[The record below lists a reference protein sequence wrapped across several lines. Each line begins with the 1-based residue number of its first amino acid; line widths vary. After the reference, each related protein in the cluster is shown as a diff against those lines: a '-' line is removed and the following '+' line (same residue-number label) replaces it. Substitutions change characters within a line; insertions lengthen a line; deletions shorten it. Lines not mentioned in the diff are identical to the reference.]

1 MWAIMFTSVA
11 THAVSHAFY
20 LRPEKYKRLMKCV
33 VDELIHIM
41 FLSVLGL
48 ILRNLRKNVI
58 WYYVIAITLLTV
70 VQTLKL

>member
-1 MWAIMFTSVA
+1 
-11 THAVSHAFY
+11 
-20 LRPEKYKRLMKCV
+20 MKCV